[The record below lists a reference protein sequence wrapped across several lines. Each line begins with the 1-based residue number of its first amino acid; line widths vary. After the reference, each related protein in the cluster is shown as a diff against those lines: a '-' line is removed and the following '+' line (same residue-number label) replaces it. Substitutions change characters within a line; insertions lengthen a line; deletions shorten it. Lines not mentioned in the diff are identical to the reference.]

1 MGAIIQLFYFKT
13 FLNILILVMTEVN
26 NNSITVQSC
35 VCGAH
40 FLILAWL
47 CEPLVVTAKG
57 VIECYIYLGGGQI

>member
-1 MGAIIQLFYFKT
+1 MKQKLQDTRVFCRQMGAIIQLFYFKT

-40 FLILAWL
+40 FLILA
-47 CEPLVVTAKG
+47 
-57 VIECYIYLGGGQI
+57 